1 MRLATLLALLAWT
14 LIAPG
19 CRATATARRDQP
31 LADAHPALTSI
42 TAGDEGFS
50 RLGNL
55 KRAATSADE
64 DSTAGAIRQ
73 VADQYETAAPT
84 ESLVNAV
91 ATPSSIE
98 FSVRQAVETSLMQNP
113 DLVALRQAEGVGA
126 AALGV
131 AETYPFNPWVQVQ
144 ATPYQDARVGTPT
157 TTAHYVLVMQ
167 QIQLAHQQQHRE
179 EAAGAA
185 LNGVRWNLLQAEL
198 LNIAQTQRLYFAAV
212 YQQGL
217 RDLAR
222 ANADNNGQ
230 LLTILE
236 RQLAAGAA
244 TAADVAMVRLDA
256 RSTRRQMQLAEAN
269 LQTALLDLRRHL
281 GLPSDAEIVL
291 DHETAR
297 WEWAAATKEQL
308 TSLSATRPDVMAA
321 HSDVDAA
328 RANTNLACAA
338 RTPNLQIGPYY
349 ATNEGG
355 TNFLGFRAQ
364 MDLPVINNG
373 MPLVRQREAEFNQR
387 AMTWQQLQLRAG
399 LEAQAAA
406 DRYERARQLWAESH
420 EGDAANLPVEL
431 QRLEEQFKAG
441 EVDVLRV
448 LQARTSLIQN
458 RRADLDVL
466 NELLLSATAVTAS
479 SGLPLEA
486 LTRAN

>member
-1 MRLATLLALLAWT
+1 MDDNAGRLRRTGVVVALACALTACGCRSATMAQRRTPTDSVMSVEERHAVPGLARLEPAAVADREPGTTAIQQVAAQIPIDSPVDSSATLT
-14 LIAPG
+14 
-19 CRATATARRDQP
+19 
-31 LADAHPALTSI
+31 
-42 TAGDEGFS
+42 
-50 RLGNL
+50 RL
-55 KRAATSADE
+55 S
-64 DSTAGAIRQ
+64 IRQ
-73 VADQYETAAPT
+73 AIETA
-84 ESLVNAV
+84 LV
-91 ATPSSIE
+91 
-98 FSVRQAVETSLMQNP
+98 QNP
-113 DLVALRQAEGVGA
+113 DLVALRQTEGVSA

-144 ATPYQDARVGTPT
+144 ATPYQDARVGGPG

-167 QIQLAHQQQHRE
+167 QIQLAHQQQFRE

-222 ANADNNGQ
+222 VIADNNAQ

-244 TAADVAMVRLDA
+244 TAADVAMVRMDA

-269 LQTALLDLRRHL
+269 LQTALLDLRRQL
-281 GLPSDAEIVL
+281 GLSPDAEIVL
-291 DHETAR
+291 DDEAFR
-297 WEWAAATKEQL
+297 WEWAATTKEHL
-308 TSLSATRPDVMAA
+308 AALSATRPDVLAA
-321 HSDVDAA
+321 QADMDAA

-338 RTPNLQIGPYY
+338 RTPDLQIGPFY

-373 MPLVRQREAEFNQR
+373 MPLVRQREAELNQR

-406 DRYERARQLWAESH
+406 DRYERARQLWIEPN
-420 EGDAANLPVEL
+420 ERDAADLPIEL
-431 QRLEEQFKAG
+431 QRLEEHFKSG

-466 NELLLSATAVTAS
+466 NELLLAATAVTAAT
-479 SGLPLEA
+479 GMPLESLA
-486 LTRAN
+486 GSR

>member
-1 MRLATLLALLAWT
+1 MDGNVGRMRRARMIVALACALTAC
-14 LIAPG
+14 G
-19 CRATATARRDQP
+19 CRSMTVSQRRTPADSMKSAGQRHSVPGLARLEPAVAADREPATASIQQVAAQ
-31 LADAHPALTSI
+31 LASDSPVES
-42 TAGDEGFS
+42 S
-50 RLGNL
+50 
-55 KRAATSADE
+55 AAAMSL
-64 DSTAGAIRQ
+64 SIRQ
-73 VADQYETAAPT
+73 AIETA
-84 ESLVNAV
+84 LV
-91 ATPSSIE
+91 
-98 FSVRQAVETSLMQNP
+98 QNP
-113 DLVALRQAEGVGA
+113 DLVALRQTEGVSA

-144 ATPYQDARVGTPT
+144 ATPYQDARVGSPT

-222 ANADNNGQ
+222 VIADNNAQ

-244 TAADVAMVRLDA
+244 TAADVAMVRMDA
-256 RSTRRQMQLAEAN
+256 RSTRRQRQLAEAN

-281 GLPSDAEIVL
+281 GLSSAAHIVL
-291 DHETAR
+291 DDEAAR
-297 WEWAAATKEQL
+297 WEWAATTKEHL
-308 TSLSATRPDVMAA
+308 TALSATRPDVLAA
-321 HSDVDAA
+321 HADMDAA

-338 RTPNLQIGPYY
+338 RTPDLQIGPYY

-373 MPLVRQREAEFNQR
+373 LPLVRQREAELNQR

-406 DRYERARQLWAESH
+406 DRYERARRLWTEPGERDVA
-420 EGDAANLPVEL
+420 DLPIEL

-466 NELLLSATAVTAS
+466 NELLQAAAAVTAS
-479 SGLPLEA
+479 TGVPLES
-486 LTRAN
+486 LTTAN

>member
-1 MRLATLLALLAWT
+1 MITVRSILTVLTGTALAICLA
-14 LIAPG
+14 G
-19 CRATATARRDQP
+19 CRADGAR
-31 LADAHPALTSI
+31 S
-42 TAGDEGFS
+42 
-50 RLGNL
+50 
-55 KRAATSADE
+55 RAAISPHGSPPDLLDDEPAGWVACDRKDASLSAKSPDDETSAIRLVSE
-64 DSTAGAIRQ
+64 TSGA
-73 VADQYETAAPT
+73 DPAAI
-84 ESLVNAV
+84 A
-91 ATPSSIE
+91 PSPSEGPRRLMI
-98 FSVRQAVETSLMQNP
+98 RQAVETSLRQNP
-113 DLVALRQAEGVGA
+113 DLVALRQVEGVSA

-144 ATPYQDARVGTPT
+144 ATPYQDARVGGPG

-167 QIQLAHQQQHRE
+167 QIQLAHQQQYRE

-185 LNGVRWNLLQAEL
+185 LNSVRWNLLQAEL

-222 ANADNNGQ
+222 ANADNNKQ

-256 RSTRRQMQLAEAN
+256 RSTRKQMQLAEAN

-297 WEWAAATKEQL
+297 WEWATATKEQL
-308 TSLSATRPDVMAA
+308 TSLSATRPDIMAA
-321 HSDVDAA
+321 HADMDAA

-338 RTPNLQIGPYY
+338 RTPDLQIGPYY
-349 ATNEGG
+349 AANEGG

-406 DRYERARQLWAESH
+406 DRYERARNLWAESREH
-420 EGDAANLPVEL
+420 VAADLPIEL

-466 NELLLSATAVTAS
+466 NELFQAATTVTAA